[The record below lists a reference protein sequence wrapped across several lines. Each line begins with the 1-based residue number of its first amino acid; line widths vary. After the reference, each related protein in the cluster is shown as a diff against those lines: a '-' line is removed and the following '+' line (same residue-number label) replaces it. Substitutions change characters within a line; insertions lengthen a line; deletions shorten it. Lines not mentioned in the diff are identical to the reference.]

1 MAETTK
7 GIYYNNDYE
16 AVADIL
22 EDMKS
27 MAESIDEVID
37 NNKYDDTDVKQN
49 ISSQSLRIAKVEAE
63 QTTQNNNIQSNT
75 NKLQQLEQKH
85 KKEIEDLENLVP
97 TRRVTRRRHY
107 FKR

>member
-1 MAETTK
+1 MAKTTK
-7 GIYYNNDYE
+7 GIFYNDNYE

-22 EDMKS
+22 EDEKQ

-37 NNKYDDTDVKQN
+37 SNKYDDSEIKQSISN
-49 ISSQSLRIAKVEAE
+49 IQNE
-63 QTTQNNNIQSNT
+63 QTTQNNSIQSNT

-97 TRRVTRRRHY
+97 TRRGTRRRHY